1 MVAAIATMQPE
12 RQAKFEASH
21 RPCAPGKCDCECFFC
36 RPDLVDA
43 ETDTQTTGEGD
54 GSGGPSAVEVV
65 AGAQVAMVDEDVD
78 GGGVDE
84 GAELH
89 DVCGDDD
96 NVDTKVVVNRIHY
109 F

>member
-1 MVAAIATMQPE
+1 MQPE
-12 RQAKFEASH
+12 CQAEFEASH

-43 ETDTQTTGEGD
+43 ETGTQTTGGGD

-65 AGAQVAMVDEDVD
+65 AVAQVAVVDEDVGGGGAMKDVVSHGD
-78 GGGVDE
+78 GGGDEEVD
-84 GAELH
+84 A
-89 DVCGDDD
+89 DVE
-96 NVDTKVVVNRIHY
+96 VNRVCY